1 MNMNKSPTPRA
12 NAGIRANSQVQQT
25 QTSASAIDWEA
36 DAVAIWLARHFPM
49 MPATLARVLAALA
62 SLGRAF
68 Q

>member
-1 MNMNKSPTPRA
+1 MSTNENPAPRA
-12 NAGIRANSQVQQT
+12 NAGNRANSKVEQT
-25 QTSASAIDWEA
+25 HASASAVDWEA
-36 DAVAIWLARHFPM
+36 DAVAIWFARHFPM